1 MKLTLILGP
10 MKSGKSFELINY
22 FAPLKYT
29 KQNFAL
35 FHPASNVRDE
45 QINSRNGVYI
55 ESVKIQTIKNLID
68 GDYSIIGIDEIHM
81 FPESEAEFIEQ
92 LLKKGTE
99 IIISGLDMDHA
110 GRLFPIVQKLME
122 MGPAEIKM
130 KKAVCELCQDHNATY
145 TQVLYNNEPI
155 AKNLPPSIP
164 DDGTFTYKPVCRK
177 CFIK

>member
-35 FHPASNVRDE
+35 FYPASNVRDE

-68 GDYSIIGIDEIHM
+68 GDYVIAINQIFDGLYLDGFNIHSVAGID
-81 FPESEAEFIEQ
+81 
-92 LLKKGTE
+92 
-99 IIISGLDMDHA
+99 
-110 GRLFPIVQKLME
+110 LFVADI
-122 MGPAEIKM
+122 
-130 KKAVCELCQDHNATY
+130 
-145 TQVLYNNEPI
+145 
-155 AKNLPPSIP
+155 
-164 DDGTFTYKPVCRK
+164 
-177 CFIK
+177 